1 MGFRFANVDDRA
13 VLIDGDDYYDIETL
27 SDGSIPSDP
36 MFALAHHGDFHALA
50 AGLSAAEPTG
60 RLGDVVLAAPSPRPR
75 NSYGVGLN
83 YAKHAEEGGME
94 LPEKPMVF
102 TKFPSCIVGPDA
114 DVELRGDM
122 VDYEA
127 ELLVVIGKS
136 GKDIAKADALDYVA
150 GFTIGQDISD
160 RPAQFMAKPA
170 HFSLGKSFDTYGPMG
185 PAIVSLDLIADP
197 ADLAIRCVIDG
208 DVRQDDTTANLI
220 FDVPTL
226 ISFLSHI
233 TTLSVG
239 DVIWTGTP
247 EGIGFTQQ
255 KLLKDGEVIVT
266 EVEGLGTMTNRCVR
280 VSDWES

>member
-13 VLIDGDDYYDIETL
+13 VLIDDDHYYDLETL
-27 SDGSIPSDP
+27 SGGAIPSDP
-36 MFALAHHGDFHALA
+36 MAALSHHPEFHALA
-50 AGLSAAEPTG
+50 GGLADAAPTG
-60 RLGDVVLAAPSPRPR
+60 ALAAVTLSSPAPRPQ
-75 NSYGVGLN
+75 NSYGIGLN

-102 TKFPSCIVGPDA
+102 TKFPSCIVGPTA

-127 ELLVVIGKS
+127 ELVAVIGKA
-136 GKDIAKADALDYVA
+136 GKDIAPADALDHVVGY
-150 GFTIGQDISD
+150 TIGQDISD

-185 PAIVSLDLIADP
+185 PAIVSLDLLDDP
-197 ADLAIRCVIDG
+197 ADLALRCLVD
-208 DVRQDDTTANLI
+208 DEVRQDDTTASLI
-220 FDVPTL
+220 FDVPYL
-226 ISFLSHI
+226 VSFLSHI

-239 DVIWTGTP
+239 DIIWTGTP
-247 EGIGFTQQ
+247 EGIGFTQG
-255 KLLKDGEVIVT
+255 KLLNDGEVITT
-266 EVEGLGTMTNRCVR
+266 EIAGLGSMSNRCVR

>member
-13 VLIDGDDYYDIETL
+13 VLIDSDDYYDLAAL
-27 SDGSIPSDP
+27 SGGAIPSDP
-36 MFALAHHGDFHALA
+36 MAALAHHAEFHSLA
-50 AGLSAAEPTG
+50 ADIAVAEPTG
-60 RLGDVVLAAPSPRPR
+60 SLSNVILGAPSPRPR

-102 TKFPSCIVGPDA
+102 TKFPSCIVGPNA

-127 ELLVVIGKS
+127 ELLVVIGTP
-136 GKDIAKADALDYVA
+136 GKDISKADALDHVA

-185 PAIVSLDLIADP
+185 PAIVSLDLLDDP
-197 ADLAIRCVIDG
+197 ADLKIRCVIDG

-226 ISFLSHI
+226 VSFLSHI

-247 EGIGFTQQ
+247 EGIGWTQQ
-255 KLLKDGEVIVT
+255 KLLKDGEVITT
-266 EVEGLGTMTNRCVR
+266 ELEGLGTMTNRCIR
-280 VSDWES
+280 VSDWET